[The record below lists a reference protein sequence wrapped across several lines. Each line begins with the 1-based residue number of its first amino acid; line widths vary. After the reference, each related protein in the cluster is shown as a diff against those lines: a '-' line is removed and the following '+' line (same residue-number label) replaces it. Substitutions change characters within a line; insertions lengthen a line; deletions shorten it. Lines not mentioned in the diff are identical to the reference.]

1 MAELTAVGL
10 ASSIITFIDFSI
22 EFGKLMRDVAQ
33 SHGKLPEEL
42 EECRE
47 YIEVI
52 ATWLQDIKRTL
63 PTSPSAEEEEDTHLE
78 AAAQRCTKT
87 SSDLIALLESL
98 CGSTTPDPNTSI
110 VHKTRRTLGRMKRA
124 GKIMWKREQI
134 TELRDKLRDDR
145 DNVHAHIANRTG
157 MQAKEI
163 L

>member
-1 MAELTAVGL
+1 MADLAAVGL

-22 EFGKLMRDVAQ
+22 EFGNLMRDVAQ
-33 SHGKLPEEL
+33 AHGQLPKEL

-47 YIEVI
+47 YIGVI

-63 PTSPSAEEEEDTHLE
+63 PPGPTAEKEDTHLE
-78 AAAQRCTKT
+78 AATQRCTKT

-110 VHKTRRTLGRMKRA
+110 VRKTRSTLGSMKRA

-134 TELRDKLRDDR
+134 TDLRDKLQDDR

-157 MQAKEI
+157 MQAKKI